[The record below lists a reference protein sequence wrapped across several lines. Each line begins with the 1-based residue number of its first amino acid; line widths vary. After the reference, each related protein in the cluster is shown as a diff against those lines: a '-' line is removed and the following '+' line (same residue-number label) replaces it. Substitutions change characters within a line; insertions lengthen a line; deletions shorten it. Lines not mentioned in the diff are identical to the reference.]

1 MVLLS
6 WGIIIINALLRIGT
20 LFQFGIYSID
30 AISFTLV
37 TILFSIYTL
46 VILFKFSNTAYF
58 PLLLVLLHMSALRG
72 TLVLVMF
79 VIADL
84 LIFTLLNTGNKVS
97 INNYGNEKKCYF
109 NTYTSNTNNET
120 VDHNYNKDIIDV
132 EFESKS

>member
-1 MVLLS
+1 
-6 WGIIIINALLRIGT
+6 
-20 LFQFGIYSID
+20 
-30 AISFTLV
+30 
-37 TILFSIYTL
+37 
-46 VILFKFSNTAYF
+46 
-58 PLLLVLLHMSALRG
+58 
-72 TLVLVMF
+72 MF